1 MRLEPLTRQS
11 DWVSLTAVICGVA
24 PLPLALLSLLP
35 LVGCLASPVLLLSIP
50 GAIGFGVAG
59 LVRAR
64 AQPEPNYVQPLTG
77 LVLGFTW
84 AVLFLVGLVFLSRS
98 GFRLPNLPG
107 L

>member
-24 PLPLALLSLLP
+24 PLPLVLLSLLP
-35 LVGCLASPVLLLSIP
+35 LVGCLTTPLLLLSVP

-77 LVLGFTW
+77 LVLGVTW
-84 AVLFLVGLVFLSRS
+84 AVLLVVAVVFLSR
-98 GFRLPNLPG
+98 GRLEPFDLRG
-107 L
+107 H